1 MPSVR
6 QIRTLAVGVLIGV
19 VFILF
24 YTSRLGGDAAHRG
37 RLDFWDRTVEG
48 LDKKQQAMPYNGA
61 KDKDGDGNI
70 DADDEL
76 LSKQMSDRLKAAEE
90 QAKEAANKKAPR
102 PDSPDKVVG
111 QGNSAA
117 HQDATVDKEKSR
129 DSSPDA
135 GGDSATDAAA
145 VERQAVETELN
156 DILKRSPVI
165 IFSKSYCPFSK
176 RAKTLLLEKYNITP
190 EPHVVELDKH
200 TLGRQ
205 LQDYLGEKTDRTTV
219 PNILVNGVSIGGFDD
234 IDELDGASKLV
245 PKVVDLGAG
254 RVTMKARST

>member
-24 YTSRLGGDAAHRG
+24 YTSRLGSDDAHRNK
-37 RLDFWDRTVEG
+37 LDFWDRTVEG
-48 LDKKQQAMPYNGA
+48 LDKNQQALPYNGA

-76 LSKQMSDRLKAAEE
+76 LAKQMGDRLKAAEE

-102 PDSPDKVVG
+102 PDSPSKVVG

-117 HQDATVDKEKSR
+117 HQGDA
-129 DSSPDA
+129 DA
-135 GGDSATDAAA
+135 GKPSPAAA
-145 VERQAVETELN
+145 EPVSDDPAAVQRRAVEAELN
-156 DILKRSPVI
+156 GILKRSPVI

-176 RAKTLLLEKYNITP
+176 RAKTLLLEKYNILP
-190 EPHVVELDKH
+190 APFVVELDEHEMGKS
-200 TLGRQ
+200 
-205 LQDYLGEKTDRTTV
+205 LQAYLGEKTDRTTV
-219 PNILVNGVSIGGFDD
+219 PNILVNGVSIGGSDD
-234 IDELDGASKLV
+234 IAELDAASKLV
-245 PKVVDLGAG
+245 AKIVDLGAG
-254 RVTMKARST
+254 RVTMRARPKTA

>member
-24 YTSRLGGDAAHRG
+24 YTSRLGNDDGHRNK
-37 RLDFWDRTVEG
+37 LDFWDRTVEG
-48 LDKKQQAMPYNGA
+48 LDKNQQALPYNGA

-76 LSKQMSDRLKAAEE
+76 LAKQMSERLKAAEE

-102 PDSPDKVVG
+102 PDAPSKVVG

-117 HQDATVDKEKSR
+117 HQ
-129 DSSPDA
+129 
-135 GGDSATDAAA
+135 GDAAA
-145 VERQAVETELN
+145 AADTPAPAAAAADSEDPAAVQRRAVEAELN
-156 DILKRSPVI
+156 GILKRSPVI

-190 EPHVVELDKH
+190 APFVVELDEH
-200 TLGRQ
+200 DLGKP
-205 LQDYLGEKTDRTTV
+205 LQAYLGEKTDRTTV
-219 PNILVNGVSIGGFDD
+219 PNILVNGVSIGGSDD
-234 IDELDGASKLV
+234 IAELDAASKLV
-245 PKVVDLGAG
+245 SKIVDLGAG
-254 RVTMKARST
+254 RVKMRARPKTA